1 MRRQPP
7 PVRALWKTS
16 CDIGTAPSRLS
27 FSLSPSSSQSWPGS
41 HPPSP
46 ARNKTKKKE
55 NHVKEMKGRSGL
67 CPDLFT
73 HILTLFVFSSDD
85 VDDYVD
91 RRFRLLV
98 IIFSFCF
105 PGPVDHITEALGSL
119 TTASGE
125 SGETTLEPQSESLP
139 RRPDPLTGLTIQQVH
154 RKQELCQRHIQQLFI
169 RGEQVALVAVLPL

>member
-1 MRRQPP
+1 MRHWHRTF
-7 PVRALWKTS
+7 ASLF
-16 CDIGTAPSRLS
+16 LS
-27 FSLSPSSSQSWPGS
+27 FTFKFTIVARVTPAKSSKKQ
-41 HPPSP
+41 
-46 ARNKTKKKE
+46 KKE

-67 CPDLFT
+67 CPGLFT

-85 VDDYVD
+85 VDDDVD
-91 RRFRLLV
+91 RRFRLLL

-125 SGETTLEPQSESLP
+125 SGETTLEPQSEALP